1 MISQSVDSTGL
12 RDAVKT
18 LRGLDKKVLNQIGRD
33 MRGTVQPFAN
43 AIANSVPSQSPLRG
57 MNHNGVTRWGGKPK
71 ATVSFTP
78 GRSRRG
84 GSQLLSIRLSGG
96 SAKAGPIG
104 FDYAEMAGTRRSAP
118 KPFSKVYDRGGF
130 SGFQHRVNGQGDRM
144 IRGIRK
150 KKSIR
155 GKSGYF
161 AFDAALQK
169 YKLLEA
175 IGQIALRKFM
185 LAVNFELMMKGGFVT
200 RSGGGR

>member
-1 MISQSVDSTGL
+1 MISQSVDATGV

-18 LRGLDKKVLNQIGRD
+18 LRGLDKKVMNQIGRE
-33 MRGTVQPFAN
+33 MRGTVKPFAD
-43 AIANSVPSQSPLRG
+43 AIAAAVPAQSPLSG

-71 ATVSFTP
+71 ASVSFTP

-84 GSQLLSIRLSGG
+84 GSQLLSIRLTGG
-96 SAKAGPIG
+96 SAQGGPIG

-130 SGFQHRVNGQGDRM
+130 SGLQHRVNGQGDRM

-175 IGQIALRKFM
+175 IGQIALRRFM
-185 LAVNFELMMKGGFVT
+185 ITVNFELMMRGGFIT
-200 RSGGGR
+200 RSGGRR

>member
-1 MISQSVDSTGL
+1 VSRL
-12 RDAVKT
+12 RNAVKT
-18 LRGLDKKVLNQIGRD
+18 LRGLDKKVMNELGRE
-33 MRGTVQPFAN
+33 MRGTIQPFADS
-43 AIANSVPSQSPLRG
+43 IANAVPSQSPLSG

-71 ATVSFTP
+71 ASVSFTP

-96 SAKAGPIG
+96 SAKNGPIG
-104 FDYAEMAGTRRSAP
+104 FDYAEMAGTRRSGP
-118 KPFSKVYDRGGF
+118 KAVSKVYDRGGF
-130 SGFQHRVNGQGDRM
+130 PGLQHRVNGQGDRM
-144 IRGIRK
+144 IAGLRR

-175 IGQIALRKFM
+175 VGQIALRKFM
-185 LAVNFELMMKGGFVT
+185 IKVNVELMTRGGFIT
-200 RSGGGR
+200 SSGGRR